1 METRVEVKEGQPV
14 VTDGA
19 NSLPVPPGYRL
30 LRDYEAKQAELDH
43 DTLFEMLLAFHEL
56 RDLDIA
62 QVNEIVDRTLNIYDE
77 RQRQVEDMQ
86 GLQAFSGL
94 G

>member
-19 NSLPVPPGYRL
+19 NFLRVPPGYKL
-30 LRDYEAKQAELDH
+30 LRDYEARQAELDH

-62 QVNEIVDRTLNIYDE
+62 QVDEIVDRVLNIYDE
-77 RQRQVEDMQ
+77 RQRQIECI
-86 GLQAFSGL
+86 QA
-94 G
+94 